1 MTTFVVCNECGNR
14 WKVRHFLG
22 FPFPPFAWGGFC
34 SGLGQPGPS
43 ACVRACVLPLPAA
56 GESAAVASWDI
67 LFAALLGM
75 RHVNFRRPP
84 SWRLGAGRRGLNLKC
99 AQASVYCVHSAH
111 YLHSCSSRKPLPCMT
126 CLRRFL
132 KTVDLVEKQEETT

>member
-1 MTTFVVCNECGNR
+1 MSVETDGRYDTSWDSRFPHLRGVVSAAASGSLDP
-14 WKVRHFLG
+14 VR
-22 FPFPPFAWGGFC
+22 
-34 SGLGQPGPS
+34 

-56 GESAAVASWDI
+56 GENAAVASWDI

-111 YLHSCSSRKPLPCMT
+111 CLHSCSSRKPLPCMT